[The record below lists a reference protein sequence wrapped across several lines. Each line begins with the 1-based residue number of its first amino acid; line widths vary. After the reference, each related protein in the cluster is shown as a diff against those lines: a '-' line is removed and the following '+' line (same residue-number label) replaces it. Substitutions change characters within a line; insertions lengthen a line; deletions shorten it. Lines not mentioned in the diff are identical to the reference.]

1 MVFPVFTLLAQVNN
15 LIRKGNDAYTK
26 QQYDEAIKQYQQALM
41 LKQKQSDIINFNL
54 GNALYKKKTFKD
66 AATKY
71 TQAIEEIKQPTAKA
85 NAYYNLAMSYL
96 RENNLQEAI
105 KFLKESLKI
114 NPADTETRENLQKA
128 LNELKKQQEQN
139 QQKQQ
144 QKDQKK
150 KQEDNKEEMNKKRAE
165 ELFNQLKQSEKQMQ
179 QQLQKQKTQQQ
190 QLEKDW

>member
-1 MVFPVFTLLAQVNN
+1 MAQVNG
-15 LIRKGNDAYTK
+15 LIKKGNDAYTK

-54 GNALYKKKTFKD
+54 GNALYKKKTFKE

-71 TQAIEEIKQPTAKA
+71 TQAIEAIKQPTAKA

-114 NPADTETRENLQKA
+114 NPADTDTRENLQKA
-128 LNELKKQQEQN
+128 LNELKKQQQQN
-139 QQKQQ
+139 QQNQKQKEQQKNKQQ
-144 QKDQKK
+144 
-150 KQEDNKEEMNKKRAE
+150 DNKEEISKKRAE